1 MSVNGKPFR
10 QDPTSYVMTG
20 IPCGNPKRYK
30 SRAVIRM
37 TRDDKVPYEDQQ
49 IGIPGSGTETEA
61 EIEFKKLVEQ
71 QMNISASAGEKK
83 VNFVTSARE
92 VMGTASGYMTLEK
105 FLKVTESDKK
115 TNEFRSLGFTDTQI
129 GVILQQEGNTDS
141 HLVTRKRKSPD
152 QPKGVASLYYENEQ
166 EESSS
171 SIPDCVIPHPDYIAQ
186 SLTDLRQLQG
196 KRDAERIAEENSG
209 PQMSRHRL
217 QLEAALLQGKAHL
230 PLAHLY
236 VNGARKFS
244 EKVASINPSV
254 NEIHLPSSSSSLSPL
269 RGSSPNNG
277 SDKDEKPAVEEKKVI
292 TGKIESISESEIE
305 AGRKSSDEILKEFP
319 KYAVGAPSKIL
330 FVKNLDNGITAQDL
344 VSVFIRFQE
353 DGKDKINFKI
363 MDGKMKGQAF
373 ITFHDQETATKAL
386 NLAHGFV
393 FKNKPMVIQYGKQK

>member
-10 QDPTSYVMTG
+10 PDPTSYQMTG

-49 IGIPGSGTETEA
+49 VGIPGSGTETEA
-61 EIEFKKLVEQ
+61 EKEFKKLVEQ

-152 QPKGVASLYYENEQ
+152 QPKGVAALYYDNEQ

-186 SLTDLRQLQG
+186 SLTELRQLQG

-230 PLAHLY
+230 PLAHFY

-244 EKVASINPSV
+244 EKVDSINPSV

-277 SDKDEKPAVEEKKVI
+277 TDKDEKPAVEEKKVI
-292 TGKIESISESEIE
+292 TGKIESIPESEIE
-305 AGRKSSDEILKEFP
+305 AGRKSSDEILKQFP
-319 KYAVGAPSKIL
+319 NYAVGAPSKIL

-353 DGKDKINFKI
+353 NGKDKINFKI